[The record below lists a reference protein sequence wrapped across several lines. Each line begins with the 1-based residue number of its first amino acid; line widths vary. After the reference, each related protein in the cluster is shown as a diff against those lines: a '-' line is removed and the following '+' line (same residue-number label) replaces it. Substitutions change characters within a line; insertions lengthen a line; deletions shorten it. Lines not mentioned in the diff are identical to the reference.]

1 MGSVFKK
8 FGDFKMSVEY
18 AMKQLRACFSNDDC
32 TVVLVRLQN
41 LNWSKLKYGNVFVN
55 NEHRES
61 IRIFLLFY
69 SMYGMCYEADE
80 GRWS

>member
-8 FGDFKMSVEY
+8 FGDFRMSVEY
-18 AMKQLRACFSNDDC
+18 AMKQSRACFSNDDC

-55 NEHRES
+55 IES
-61 IRIFLLFY
+61 LSKFLFY
-69 SMYGMCYEADE
+69 FTVCMECAMKQTK
-80 GRWS
+80 